1 MQATETFPETDV
13 RTDEELVGIVVGGD
27 VDCFEELI
35 TRYQSRVF
43 GMARKY
49 FRNESDAEDVV
60 QTIFT
65 KTFQKL
71 SSYKGTAP
79 FEHWFMRLSVNTCY
93 DALRRKRNR
102 PDQTISDM
110 LFDDES
116 WQDRLGNI
124 PDASDRVGLEEAREL
139 VYTVGEQA
147 LVPGSGLML
156 ARQMMSDQ
164 GDLQHEEPAGEL
176 EQFLRERLADYKV
189 PRDVDVMDE
198 LPRNAL
204 GKVLKRV
211 LRGETALT
219 EGAAVNYQSVCIF
232 GGAATF
238 L

>member
-1 MQATETFPETDV
+1 MQATENFPETDV
-13 RTDEELVGIVVGGD
+13 RTDEELVRIVVDGD

-124 PDASDRVGLEEAREL
+124 PDASDRVGLEEARDL
-139 VYTVGEQA
+139 VYTVLGQI
-147 LVPGSGLML
+147 SDR
-156 ARQMMSDQ
+156 ARIVLT
-164 GDLQHEEPAGEL
+164 LQEL
-176 EQFLRERLADYKV
+176 EGRTIKEIAEITGWSESLVKVQAFRARKEMRASVERFLSRE
-189 PRDVDVMDE
+189 
-198 LPRNAL
+198 
-204 GKVLKRV
+204 KRIV
-211 LRGETALT
+211 T
-219 EGAAVNYQSVCIF
+219 
-232 GGAATF
+232 
-238 L
+238 